1 MKVLIGVPESNSNLS
16 AEEIKQHFEE
26 SAKTYQFDLALST
39 DNLTSSELDEVEVYV
54 GNNIAVLTQLLER
67 PHSQL
72 RWVQTLSAGI
82 DNLPLTR
89 LQEKGIRLTTVKGI
103 HAEPISESVIG
114 MILAMYRGI
123 NESAQEGQW
132 FKLTQTLKMLQGKQ
146 VVIYGT
152 GHIGGRIAEILTV
165 FHAKTIGINSSGHEA
180 KGFQQVVSMADSQPA
195 IENADILVNALPLT
209 PQTKHLFNADLFKQ
223 LKRQPLFINIGR
235 GPSVNTSDLVQ
246 ALDTKQLSGAALDVT
261 DPEPLPKD
269 HALWQKANVLIT
281 PHISGIHAEYLA
293 ESLAIFNHNMTEF
306 VQNGQVVQNQVDYKK
321 GY

>member
-123 NESAQEGQW
+123 NESA
-132 FKLTQTLKMLQGKQ
+132 KK
-146 VVIYGT
+146 
-152 GHIGGRIAEILTV
+152 A
-165 FHAKTIGINSSGHEA
+165 SGL
-180 KGFQQVVSMADSQPA
+180 
-195 IENADILVNALPLT
+195 N
-209 PQTKHLFNADLFKQ
+209 
-223 LKRQPLFINIGR
+223 
-235 GPSVNTSDLVQ
+235 
-246 ALDTKQLSGAALDVT
+246 
-261 DPEPLPKD
+261 
-269 HALWQKANVLIT
+269 
-281 PHISGIHAEYLA
+281 
-293 ESLAIFNHNMTEF
+293 
-306 VQNGQVVQNQVDYKK
+306 
-321 GY
+321 